1 MNIPQYLRK
10 APQPHAATISLR
22 TDEPGPQVSPTLFG
36 LFLEDINFACDGGL
50 NANMVNNH
58 SFDGVYLDRRLY
70 SDRIALFTK
79 RRPHRKIDRTRHW
92 VISGGHLASSRDD
105 APAKGQHFGRVTSHG
120 AAQLENAGY
129 PGDRPGMAMKQGQE
143 LLFRCCFR
151 SRDFRGEI
159 EVQLLDSSRS
169 VAASNRFTLHGKEWT
184 EIRLGLEPLTTSL
197 GSLRIL
203 FDGEGIVDV
212 DEVSLVPANHWGAGD
227 NRWSQGLL
235 RRDLVESLA
244 ALRPTFLRFPGGCIV
259 EGAGDGNEYNWK
271 KTVGPIRERRTDYN
285 LWGAH
290 RDDGDYTQS
299 NQVGFYEYFLLCEDL
314 GMEPIPVVWAGMA
327 CQFRSTE
334 CASLDDA
341 EFEQAVTDAVDLID
355 WATADPAT
363 NKWAALRA
371 EAGHPEPFPL
381 NYVGIGNE
389 NFGPAYIERF
399 TRIKEAMEARRSGI
413 TYVLSAGYR
422 AEGKDFERSW
432 SYANTSDPAQ
442 ILVDEHFYRKP
453 EWFLKA
459 ATRYDDYPRT
469 GSRVF
474 AGEYAAHVSA
484 SLLPTNKPVNTW
496 RSALAEAAFL
506 TGVERNSDIVSMTC
520 PAPLL
525 KLVEHEQWAHNL
537 IDFNPTSVLP
547 TANYLVHQLFS
558 TRIGDRVVAVAGALP
573 DGVFASSTATTEM
586 LHLKLVNTNPTPVDI
601 RAEVGEGPQT
611 ARLRTL
617 RGAPD
622 DSNSLTFSGEPVL
635 SIQDTE
641 SVLGIQDGEISLR
654 LEGHSVVAASI
665 PAGSQATGFFQ

>member
-1 MNIPQYLRK
+1 MSITQSFRK
-10 APQPHAATISLR
+10 APQQHAATISVR
-22 TDEPGPQVSPTLFG
+22 TGEPGPQVSPTLYG

-79 RRPHRKIDRTRHW
+79 RRPRRKIDRTRHW
-92 VISGGHLASSRDD
+92 VISDGRLASSRDD
-105 APAKGQHFGRVTSHG
+105 APAQGQHFGRVTSFG
-120 AAQLENAGY
+120 TAKLENPGY
-129 PGDRPGMAMKQGQE
+129 PGERPGMALKRGQE
-143 LLFRCCFR
+143 ILFRSSFR
-151 SRDFRGEI
+151 NREFRGEI
-159 EVQLLDSSRS
+159 EVQLLDSARS
-169 VAASNRFTLHGKEWT
+169 VAASKRFSLQGNGWT
-184 EIRLGLEPLTTSL
+184 EIRLGLVPLATGL
-197 GSLRIL
+197 GSLRIV
-203 FDGEGIVDV
+203 FDGEGVVDI
-212 DEVSLVPANHWGAGD
+212 DEVSLVPADHWGAGD
-227 NRWSQGLL
+227 VRWSQGLL

-259 EGAGDGNEYNWK
+259 EGAGDGNQYNWK
-271 KTVGPIRERRTDYN
+271 KTVGPLRERRTDYN

-290 RDDGDYTQS
+290 REDGDYTQS

-327 CQFRSTE
+327 CQFRSNE

-341 EFEQAVTDAVDLID
+341 EFEQAVADAVDLID

-363 NKWAALRA
+363 SKWAALRA
-371 EAGHPEPFPL
+371 EAGHPEPFVL

-399 TRIKEAMEARRSGI
+399 TRIKEAMEARRGGI

-422 AEGKDFERSW
+422 AEGKDFERAW
-432 SYANTSDPAQ
+432 SHANDDPGHT
-442 ILVDEHFYRKP
+442 LVDEHFYRKP

-469 GSRVF
+469 GARVF

-484 SLLPTNKPVNTW
+484 GLIPVTKPVNTW

-525 KLVEHEQWAHNL
+525 KMVEHEQWAHNL

-558 TRIGDRVVAVAGALP
+558 TRIGDRIVAVRGGLP
-573 DGVFASSTATTEM
+573 DGVFASSTATEEM
-586 LHLKLVNTNPTPVDI
+586 LHLKLVNTNPAPIDI
-601 RAEVGEGPQT
+601 RVEVGEGPKT
-611 ARLRTL
+611 ALLRSL
-617 RGAPD
+617 SGSPD
-622 DSNSLTFSGEPVL
+622 EANSLAFDGEPVL
-635 SIQDTE
+635 SIQDAE
-641 SVLGIQDGEISLR
+641 WHLAVEDGAISLR

-665 PAGSQATGFFQ
+665 PQGP